1 MKRKTPKIDWEA
13 KTETVDDIQY
23 SYVAKAVTYARDY
36 NVCLFVGRKTAEP
49 TPLKF
54 TYYLE
59 LDIDPEKDMSI
70 WFRKRGQDIA
80 GFSFRLDPQDWK
92 AGILVLPW
100 PNLITFPK
108 SNHTLNL
115 FETHIK
121 SDAVVFG
128 YTSLEGKQKEFRFPL
143 TGFNEKYLEQFT

>member
-1 MKRKTPKIDWEA
+1 MKRKTPKIEWEA

-23 SYVAKAVTYARDY
+23 SYVAKAVTYARDC
-36 NVCLFVGRKTAEP
+36 NV
-49 TPLKF
+49 
-54 TYYLE
+54 
-59 LDIDPEKDMSI
+59 
-70 WFRKRGQDIA
+70 
-80 GFSFRLDPQDWK
+80 
-92 AGILVLPW
+92 
-100 PNLITFPK
+100 LITFPK

-143 TGFNEKYLEQFT
+143 TGFNEKYLEQFIV

>member
-1 MKRKTPKIDWEA
+1 MKRKTPKIEWEA

-23 SYVAKAVTYARDY
+23 SYVAKSVTYARDC

-70 WFRKRGQDIA
+70 WFRITRYILGHRVGDFLFIEI
-80 GFSFRLDPQDWK
+80 K
-92 AGILVLPW
+92 ATE
-100 PNLITFPK
+100 NC
-108 SNHTLNL
+108 
-115 FETHIK
+115 
-121 SDAVVFG
+121 
-128 YTSLEGKQKEFRFPL
+128 
-143 TGFNEKYLEQFT
+143 

>member
-23 SYVAKAVTYARDY
+23 YYIAKAVTYARDC

-49 TPLKF
+49 APLKF

-59 LDIDPEKDMSI
+59 LDIAPEKDMTI
-70 WFRKRGQDIA
+70 RFCKRGQDIA
-80 GFSFRLDPQDWK
+80 GFSFRLAPQDWK

-100 PNLITFPK
+100 SNLITFPK

-115 FETHIK
+115 FEAHIK
-121 SDAVVFG
+121 SDTVVFD

-143 TGFNEKYLEQFT
+143 TGFKEKYLEQFI

>member
-1 MKRKTPKIDWEA
+1 MYKTPKIEWEA

-23 SYVAKAVTYARDY
+23 SYVAKSVTYARDC

-80 GFSFRLDPQDWK
+80 GFSYLLNPK
-92 AGILVLPW
+92 AVEEGCLAIIL
-100 PNLITFPK
+100 PNMVDIPK
-108 SNHTLNL
+108 SNCMLNL
-115 FETHIK
+115 FEAHIK
-121 SDAVVFG
+121 SDTVVFD
-128 YTSLEGKQKEFRFPL
+128 YTTKEGKQNVFKFPL
-143 TGFNEKYLEQFT
+143 TGFNEKYLEQFI